1 MYIKD
6 QNLANS
12 TDKNKLIDHD
22 MIYFGPGD
30 WDGLWRNRNQ
40 LMSRFARNN
49 KVMYVEPVQFLSNM
63 IKRKQVPWPKLKEA
77 ISKGPVRKIK
87 ENLYVYNAPM
97 LPIIGRYPINAVTW
111 ALWRAKF
118 KSTLRALGFKKP
130 IIWLSFPTMGYFLDK
145 FDNKLSIYHV
155 VDEYTEYRGVDRAKL
170 QEMERHILK
179 KVDLTIV
186 VSDKLLESKRP
197 LNPNTYK
204 IPNGVDYRAYN
215 DAMKFRDHMPDDISI
230 IRGPILG
237 YSGLISYRLDLNMI
251 KEIALIRP
259 QWSIVLM
266 GTVDDTGCENEIAQ
280 LRQIPNVHF
289 LGMKPIEQ
297 VPQYIVAFDI
307 CLIPYAQNGEV
318 ENLSP
323 LKLYDYMAAG
333 KPIITTDFPAA
344 NEFKELI
351 YIANTPDRFLNSI
364 KKALSETDSTISQAR
379 RQAASQN
386 TWEDRISQI
395 SNLITT
401 LIYSNKSYR
410 LYDRQ

>member
-1 MYIKD
+1 MQIND
-6 QNLANS
+6 QNFANIA
-12 TDKNKLIDHD
+12 DKNKLIDHD

-49 KVMYVEPVQFLSNM
+49 KVMYVEPVQFLRNM
-63 IKRKQVPWPKLKEA
+63 IKKRQSSWPKIKES
-77 ISKGPVRKIK
+77 ISTGLVRKISN
-87 ENLYVYNAPM
+87 NLYVYNAPM

-118 KSTLRALGFKKP
+118 KSTLRSLGFKKP
-130 IIWLSFPTMGYFLDK
+130 IIWLSFPTMGDFLDK

-155 VDEYTEYRGVDRAKL
+155 VDEYTEYRGVDTAKL
-170 QEMERHILK
+170 KEMERQILK
-179 KVDLTIV
+179 KVDLAIV

-215 DAMKFRDHMPDDISI
+215 DAIKFRDHMPSDIRMI
-230 IRGPILG
+230 KGPILG
-237 YSGLISYRLDLNMI
+237 YSGLISYRIDLNMI
-251 KEIALIRP
+251 KEIALTQP
-259 QWSIVLM
+259 QWSIVLI
-266 GTVDDTGCENEIAQ
+266 GTVDDTGCEKEIAL
-280 LRQIPNVHF
+280 LRQMPNVYF

-307 CLIPYAQNGEV
+307 CLIPYARNGEV

-333 KPIITTDFPAA
+333 KPIVTTDFPAA

-351 YIANTPDRFLNSI
+351 YIANTPDRFLKSI
-364 KKALSETDSTISQAR
+364 KKALSETDSTISQSR

-386 TWEDRISQI
+386 TWEDRIAQI

-401 LIYSNKSYR
+401 FNNANKSKK